1 MTTPIRQPLITTPMQ
16 AVRPVLGAGV
26 GEGVRRFNLFR
37 ALLASHSL
45 YAIWAEPIPNGNL
58 MRWQTELT
66 GEVQPY
72 DSLPPDE
79 QEKARRV
86 LRYYVDAVYAL
97 IVGHREADD
106 LRPILDDCFEI
117 PSLSCLYLVGRRP
130 VLVLWGYL
138 YSDVNPPRGIVRK
151 LIKGIDPPHLMV
163 NAKVVKAGS
172 QLPVSQADVRL
183 RYEGQSRQLTTNTDG
198 NVSFGEILPFD
209 YPVFQLD
216 ALADEYRPVTAIL
229 RLDRSVTDLIW
240 AGFTPLI
247 TTLTLFPL
255 VQETDF
261 RVLVLDSLTDQP
273 IAGATVTLSTERV
286 ERVGTTSDGGDAR
299 FVAVPV
305 RDDDTLIAYA
315 THPRYPDERVEFTP
329 NAPEQILRL
338 DPNGLR
344 GKRGAFSVNLRWE
357 TIDDLD
363 LLVTDPGGNLVYYG
377 NRKVNYL
384 GSEGILDIDANA
396 ADTSATT
403 EPQENAYWESP
414 QPGEYRVEVLL
425 FKRRSPADTAI
436 PFEVTIFQNNDR
448 LTLPGSICT
457 PRDRQLMTIIDL

>member
-1 MTTPIRQPLITTPMQ
+1 MTGPIRQPLITTAMQ
-16 AVRPVLGAGV
+16 TIRPVLGAGV

-45 YAIWAEPIPNGNL
+45 YAIWAEPIPNGTGIH
-58 MRWQTELT
+58 WQTELT
-66 GEVQPY
+66 GEVRSY
-72 DSLPPDE
+72 DSLSPDE

-86 LRYYVDAVYAL
+86 LRYYVDAVYGL

-138 YSDVNPPRGIVRK
+138 YSDVNPPRGIIRK
-151 LIKGIDPPHLMV
+151 LIRGIDPPHLMV
-163 NAKVVKAGS
+163 NVKVVKAGS
-172 QLPVSQADVRL
+172 QLPVPQADVRL
-183 RYEGQSRQLTTNTDG
+183 RYEGNTRRLVSNPDG
-198 NVSFGEILPFD
+198 NVSFQEILPFD

-216 ALADEYRPVTAIL
+216 ATADEHRPTAASL

-240 AGFTPLI
+240 SGFTPLI
-247 TTLTLFPL
+247 TTLTLLPA

-261 RVLVLDSLTDQP
+261 RVLVLDAQTEQP
-273 IAGATVTLSTERV
+273 IVGVTLTLSTERL
-286 ERVGTTSDGGDAR
+286 ERVGTTSNEGDVWFMAM
-299 FVAVPV
+299 PV
-305 RDDDTLIAYA
+305 REEDVLIAYA
-315 THPRYPDERVEFTP
+315 THPRYPDERLEFRP
-329 NAPEQILRL
+329 NAPEQTLRL

-344 GKRGAFSVNLRWE
+344 GKRGAFSVNLRWQ

-363 LLVTDPGGNLVYYG
+363 LLVTDPGDNLVYYG
-377 NRKVNYL
+377 NRRVNYR
-384 GSEGILDIDANA
+384 GSEGVLDIDANA
-396 ADTSATT
+396 ADESATT

-425 FKRRSPADTAI
+425 YKRRSSTDSDI
-436 PFEVTIFQNNDR
+436 PFEITVFQNNDR
-448 LTLPGSICT
+448 LTLPGNIRT
-457 PRDRQLMTIIDL
+457 LKDRQFITIVDL